1 MVNLSETA
9 KYLSKQFPG
18 IAFNKEAVE
27 SLVTNDKISY
37 EAAANLVADIDTAAS
52 HGVQS
57 RSSES
62 DVSPV
67 DVDSKLEEMVG
78 KKAVD
83 HWFKDVKLGAMLE
96 AIKKDDTL
104 LYTEFVNNDKARER
118 IMSEIVKKEEG
129 NFNTLLNEIKTTT
142 GTDKTLFDKL
152 IGTSVDV
159 TDYMSKV

>member
-9 KYLSKQFPG
+9 KYLSKKFPG
-18 IAFNKEAVE
+18 IAFNKDAVE
-27 SLVTNDKISY
+27 NLVTNDKISY

-52 HGVQS
+52 NGIS
-57 RSSES
+57 RSSEAS
-62 DVSPV
+62 TSPV
-67 DVDSKLEEMVG
+67 DVDGKLEEMVG

-83 HWFKDVKLGAMLE
+83 HWFKDVKLGAMIE

-118 IMSEIVKKEEG
+118 IVSEIVKKEEG